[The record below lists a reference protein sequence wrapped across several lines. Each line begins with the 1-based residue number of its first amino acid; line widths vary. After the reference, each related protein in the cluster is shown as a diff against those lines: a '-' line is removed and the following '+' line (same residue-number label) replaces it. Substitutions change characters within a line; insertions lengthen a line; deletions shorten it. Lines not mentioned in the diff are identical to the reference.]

1 MSPSRTVLPTPAE
14 RAAELAALERIVRS
28 EIRWAYARAVLL
40 CILSAGAAL
49 AAIGWSV
56 HTTDQKNGM
65 IAFWGGLLMGNGG
78 ILWTLF
84 ATYQRA
90 AKEGWV

>member
-1 MSPSRTVLPTPAE
+1 MPPSRTRLPTPAE
-14 RAAELAALERIVRS
+14 RAAELAETERLVRR

-40 CILSAGAAL
+40 CVCSAGVAL

-56 HTTDQKNGM
+56 HTTDEKNGM
-65 IAFWGGLLMGNGG
+65 IAFWGGLLVGNVG

-84 ATYQRA
+84 ATYAKA
-90 AKEGWV
+90 AQEGWV